1 MAATLVYAFVA
12 GLASFV
18 SPCVL
23 PLVPVYLAQ
32 LAGPGIWLARSGGSS
47 PDGTTASVLGD
58 RASTSRVAGDGGA
71 GVAAVQAASSQAV
84 ATQALS
90 AQPRAAQA
98 VAARAVV
105 LLHAC
110 AFVAGFGLVF
120 VALGASASAL
130 GALLTAHQELL
141 RQVAG
146 VALVVFGLHVAG
158 IIHVP
163 GLERERRFHPRVGA
177 PGYASSFGVG
187 VAFGFGW
194 APCVG
199 PYLASLLVLAAQ
211 AHTLDAAVVLL
222 AVYALG
228 LGLPFL
234 IVGAAF
240 DRIVPLLRRLSPYL
254 GAIERVSG
262 VLLAALGVVVF
273 FNWLFVVNS
282 WFRLPV

>member
-1 MAATLVYAFVA
+1 MPPARTVDARRGKGDGTMAATLAYAFLA

-32 LAGPGIWLARSGGSS
+32 LAGPGIWRARSGGSA
-47 PDGTTASVLGD
+47 PGGTPASTPVD
-58 RASTSRVAGDGGA
+58 RAGTSRVAGDGGA
-71 GVAAVQAASSQAV
+71 GMAALQALSSQAM
-84 ATQALS
+84 ATQSVS
-90 AQPRAAQA
+90 AQSVSAQSVSAQSVSVRA

-120 VALGASASAL
+120 VVLGASASAL

-141 RQVAG
+141 RRVAG

-158 IIHVP
+158 VLRIP

-211 AHTLDAAVVLL
+211 ARTLHSAVLL
-222 AVYALG
+222 LGVYALG

-240 DRIVPLLRRLSPYL
+240 DRMVPLLRRLSP
-254 GAIERVSG
+254 
-262 VLLAALGVVVF
+262 
-273 FNWLFVVNS
+273 
-282 WFRLPV
+282 